1 MSDQQK
7 TTQKES
13 SPGFK
18 GMPFAQMMGQGGNCM
33 EMMAQM
39 MGQGSDCKD
48 MMSQMMGQSGD
59 CKDMMSQMMGKSE
72 AGCGCTEATPSCCAE
87 QTEAEAGATEA
98 TSQA

>member
-48 MMSQMMGQSGD
+48 MMN
-59 CKDMMSQMMGKSE
+59 QMMGKSE

-87 QTEAEAGATEA
+87 QTEAEAGATET